1 MAQQEHSFDVV
12 SRVDLAE
19 VENALQNARREVATR
34 YDLKGLPIEF
44 VRDEEGLTITAPDDH
59 KVNAAWE
66 ILRTHLVKRK
76 VPLANVKPT
85 RDEDAAGGGRRRVV
99 GITNGLPAET
109 AKAIAKAVKD
119 LGLKVRAEIRA
130 DEVRV
135 VGVKKDVL
143 QEVVAALRGGDFGL
157 ALQFT
162 NFR

>member
-34 YDLKGLPIEF
+34 YDLKGQRIEF
-44 VRDEEGLTITAPDDH
+44 VRDEAGLVITAPDDH

-76 VPLANVKPT
+76 VPLANVKPV
-85 RDEDAAGGGRRRVV
+85 RDEDAAGGARRRIV
-99 GITNGLPAET
+99 GITNGIPAET
-109 AKAIAKAVKD
+109 ARAIAKAVKD

-143 QEVVAALRGGDFGL
+143 QQVIAALRGGDFGL